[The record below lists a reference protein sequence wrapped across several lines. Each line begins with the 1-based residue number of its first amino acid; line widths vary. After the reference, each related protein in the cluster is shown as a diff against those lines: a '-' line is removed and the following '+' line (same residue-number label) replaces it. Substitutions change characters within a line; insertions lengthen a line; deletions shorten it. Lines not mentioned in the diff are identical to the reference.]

1 MTALRSASGVHRSP
15 RRRLRGATAAAAA
28 LGLLAAGGSPAATL
42 TGELVSTITLSTGCL
57 IVNGVTG
64 VGNNV
69 NLGTLDFGSRPST
82 FVGPVSATVT
92 GGSGGSGV
100 TQVLCSPD
108 VSGLTITVNGGGHA
122 GSGTAIGPG
131 SRAMSNGTAFVPYE
145 IFQDPGHTAT
155 YAIGQP
161 LGVTIPAAGSAFNL
175 PIYGLVNKTS
185 TSALP
190 SGTYVDTVI
199 VTLTF

>member
-1 MTALRSASGVHRSP
+1 MKAIRSVSGVHRCS
-15 RRRLRGATAAAAA
+15 RRRWHGALAAAVV
-28 LGLLAAGGSPAATL
+28 GLLAAGGGTAGTL
-42 TGELVSTITLSTGCL
+42 TGELVSTITLSTGCV
-57 IVNGVTG
+57 IVSGVAGTG
-64 VGNNV
+64 SNV
-69 NLGTLDFGSRPST
+69 NLGTLNFGPHPST
-82 FVGPVSATVT
+82 FLGPLSATVN
-92 GGSGGSGV
+92 GGSGGSGL

-122 GSGTAIGPG
+122 GSGTAVGPG

-145 IFQDPGHTAT
+145 IYPDAGHTTT

-185 TSALP
+185 PTALP
-190 SGTYVDTVI
+190 SGTYIDTVI

>member
-1 MTALRSASGVHRSP
+1 MKAIAPTTRVRRSRSGRPCGAL
-15 RRRLRGATAAAAA
+15 AAAA
-28 LGLLAAGGSPAATL
+28 LGLVAAGSSPAATL

-82 FVGPVSATVT
+82 FLGPVSATVT

-145 IFQDPGHTAT
+145 IYQDPGHTAT

-185 TSALP
+185 ATALP

>member
-1 MTALRSASGVHRSP
+1 MKAIAPTTRVRRSRSWKPCGAL
-15 RRRLRGATAAAAA
+15 AAAA
-28 LGLLAAGGSPAATL
+28 LGLVAAGSSPAATL

-82 FVGPVSATVT
+82 FLGQVSATLT

-122 GSGTAIGPG
+122 GSGSSIGPG

-145 IFQDPGHTAT
+145 IYQDPGHTAT

>member
-1 MTALRSASGVHRSP
+1 MKAIAPTTRVRRSRSWKPCGAL
-15 RRRLRGATAAAAA
+15 AAAA
-28 LGLLAAGGSPAATL
+28 LGLVAAGSSPAATL

-82 FVGPVSATVT
+82 FLGQVSATLT
-92 GGSGGSGV
+92 GGSGSSGV

-122 GSGTAIGPG
+122 GSGSSIGPG

-145 IFQDPGHTAT
+145 IYQDPGHTAT